1 LADLLVPTNRDSDNL
16 YAEVLLK
23 TLGVVE
29 SGPAPADASRAGAEQ
44 VKAALTELGIHAE
57 PLRIADGSGLS
68 RHNLVSP
75 QAFVDTLQAMAVHP
89 QASVFRNSL
98 AVAGESGTL
107 RHRLVDTPL
116 AGRVQG
122 KSGALTGNVSL
133 SGYAQP
139 PNYDPLVFSVV
150 INHSNQHARV
160 LRAKIDEW
168 LLLIA
173 QLSPDC

>member
-1 LADLLVPTNRDSDNL
+1 LADLLVPANRDSDNL

-23 TLGVVE
+23 TLGVVGDE
-29 SGPAPADASRAGAEQ
+29 EAPADASRAGAEQ
-44 VKAALTELGIHAE
+44 VKAVLTELGINAK

-75 QAFVDTLQAMAVHP
+75 NAIVDTLQAMAIHP
-89 QASVFRNSL
+89 QASVFRDSL

-107 RHRLVDTPL
+107 RHRLAETPL

-122 KSGALTGNVSL
+122 KSGALTGNVAL
-133 SGYAQP
+133 AGYVQP
-139 PNYDPLVFSVV
+139 PNYDPLVVSVM

-160 LRAKIDEW
+160 LRAKIDAW
-168 LLLIA
+168 LLLLA